1 MSSLLRL
8 RTHEVPSALAGIDAP
23 RTVVDELVWREVGDS
38 GDTAAWRAGGWRLD
52 PGGDTGAALLWHE
65 RDHHGM
71 LLPAAGLRA
80 VRAAALTVTATRMFL
95 YSRVVTASVLG
106 SGLAARVLVTE
117 LAAHVPGVSDIAVH
131 APDGQA
137 VPGCLAD
144 DLELAG
150 VGLTSPASVEDT
162 VFGANLVI
170 LACPAEDDWQP
181 PRGSLV
187 VNATGQPS
195 SAHVLAMADQ
205 VFTDEDAPP
214 GRTRLGQV
222 FAGTHPGRHAA
233 DDIVLVDLP
242 GVHAGGVWL
251 AYRLYEAA
259 QREGLGVPARTPEP
273 GGK

>member
-1 MSSLLRL
+1 MSTLLRL
-8 RTHEVPSALAGIDAP
+8 RTNEVPSALAGIDAP

-52 PGGDTGAALLWHE
+52 PGQDTGFALLWHE

-80 VRAAALTVTATRMFL
+80 VRGAALTVAAARVFL
-95 YSRVVTASVLG
+95 YSRVVTVSVLG
-106 SGLAARVLVTE
+106 SGLAARVLVSE
-117 LAAHVPGVSDIAVH
+117 LAAHVPGISDVAVH

-137 VPGCLAD
+137 VPGYLAD

-150 VGLTSPASVEDT
+150 VGLACPASVEDT
-162 VFGANLVI
+162 VFGANLVV
-170 LACPAEDDWQP
+170 LAGPAADDWQP
-181 PRGSLV
+181 PRGALV

-195 SAHVLAMADQ
+195 PAHVLSMADQ
-205 VFTDEDAPP
+205 VFTDDGAPS
-214 GRTRLGQV
+214 GHTRLGQV
-222 FAGTHPGRHAA
+222 LAGTHPGRHAA

-259 QREGLGVPARTPEP
+259 QRRGLGVPACTPEP